1 MDNEKTCKNCGKQIN
16 GDFKF
21 CPNCGTKVEEETSKE
36 NTSNIFCSSCGKSIK
51 SDFNVCPFCGEKLK
65 NQNLN
70 NDEDKKKEEEIFC
83 KNCGNLIK
91 KDFKIC
97 PYCRKQIDNQN
108 TNEVK
113 SKEAVKSNLY
123 YFSEKNSMICL
134 LLMIVV
140 GHIFVAHRF
149 YVGRT
154 KEATIFLIFN
164 LISIIVYLIGLP
176 FKPLLI
182 VFIVYDLAYLLA
194 VWLQDLLKLIRGEFQ
209 DSEGKYLKKL

>member
-134 LLMIVV
+134 LLMLIV
-140 GHIFVAHRF
+140 GHAFVAHRF

>member
-21 CPNCGTKVEEETSKE
+21 CPYCGAKNEEEIS
-36 NTSNIFCSSCGKSIK
+36 SNILCSSCGKPIK

-65 NQNLN
+65 NKNLN
-70 NDEDKKKEEEIFC
+70 EDDKKEIFC
-83 KNCGNLIK
+83 KKCGNLIK

-97 PYCRKQIDNQN
+97 PYCRNKINNQN
-108 TNEVK
+108 TNEIK
-113 SKEAVKSNLY
+113 SKEVIKSNIQ
-123 YFSEKNSMICL
+123 FSEKNSMVCL
-134 LLMIVV
+134 LLMIVI

-154 KEATIFLIFN
+154 KEATIFLIAN
-164 LISIIVYLIGLP
+164 LISITAG
-176 FKPLLI
+176 FFTPLLI
-182 VFIVYDLAYLLA
+182 VSIVYDVVYLLV

>member
-1 MDNEKTCKNCGKQIN
+1 MDNEKTCKNCGEQIN

-21 CPNCGTKVEEETSKE
+21 CPHCGAKNEEEIPKE
-36 NTSNIFCSSCGKSIK
+36 ETSNIFCSSCGKSVN

-65 NQNLN
+65 SQNLN
-70 NDEDKKKEEEIFC
+70 NNEDKNEEEIFC
-83 KNCGNLIK
+83 KKCGNLIK

-97 PYCRKQIDNQN
+97 PYCREQINNQN
-108 TNEVK
+108 INEIK
-113 SKEAVKSNLY
+113 SKEVIKSNIS
-123 YFSEKNSMICL
+123 FSEKNSKVCL

-140 GHIFVAHRF
+140 GHVFVAHRF

-154 KEATIFLIFN
+154 KSATIFLIFN
-164 LISIIVYLIGLP
+164 LISIIVYIIGQ
-176 FKPLLI
+176 FIIPLLI
-182 VFIVYDLAYLLA
+182 ISIIYNTVYLLA

>member
-21 CPNCGTKVEEETSKE
+21 CPHCGAKIEEETPKE
-36 NTSNIFCSSCGKSIK
+36 GSSNIFCSSCGKSIN

-65 NQNLN
+65 NQTLN
-70 NDEDKKKEEEIFC
+70 NNENKNEGEIFC
-83 KNCGNLIK
+83 KNCGNPIK

-97 PYCRKQIDNQN
+97 PYCREQIDNQN
-108 TNEVK
+108 TNEIN
-113 SKEAVKSNLY
+113 SKEVVKSNIY

-134 LLMIVV
+134 LLMLIV
-140 GHIFVAHRF
+140 GHVFVAHRF

-164 LISIIVYLIGLP
+164 LISIIVYLIGLA
-176 FKPLLI
+176 FTPLLI